1 MKSRRQSFFL
11 QKVIPIIGFVVMVY
25 TLFSLSKVVWR
36 NYQIEKETRDLKEE
50 IEMLEEENQHL
61 LNLITYFKTDAYRER
76 EARKRLGYKK
86 PGEEVILVPSVEDKT
101 DASEESEETKPQGH
115 WRLWWNFFFK
125 SKG

>member
-11 QKVIPIIGFVVMVY
+11 QKVIPIIGFIVMAY

-50 IEMLEEENQHL
+50 IEILEEENQHL
-61 LNLITYFKTDAYRER
+61 LNLITYFKTDVYQEK

-101 DASEESEETKPQGH
+101 DTSEKFEETKSRKNWQ
-115 WRLWWNFFFK
+115 LWWDFFFK
-125 SKG
+125 EKG